1 MKKLFSLFLAAL
13 MIMALSTTLFADEPA
28 STTPTAT
35 ITVTED
41 RTYEVY
47 QIFTGDLS
55 GSTLSNIKWGKNG
68 QKADGT
74 AVTEGT
80 AVDKNILDELKDVN
94 GKSDAEKLAVIEKYV
109 SQNSDNK
116 FGTVSKNS
124 PLNNVPTGYYLLK
137 DVTSTGAGQEKS
149 EFVVKLVGDVTI
161 TAKAGTVVPGKEVKE
176 KNDSTGVE
184 SWGTAADYDIG
195 DDVPFKLTGK
205 VSDKYDNYKEY
216 YFCFHDTLS
225 SGLTFNADSVKV
237 YVDGMLIENTTDK
250 TYYTVNTADTGLKDN
265 NCTFEVEF
273 TDLKN
278 ISFVHAGSTIT
289 VEYTAKLN
297 ENAVV
302 GSIGNSNKMQIKYS
316 NDPNGFDRGTT
327 TPIEVK
333 VYTYKCGFYKVDD
346 SSPAQPLKGAGFTLY
361 KKIKDDNGERWV
373 AVGGEKTGSGT
384 NENEFVWEGLDAGT
398 YKLVETTTPP
408 GYNTM
413 ADKEF
418 DINEDQRTLPY
429 SLSSIVNHKGT
440 VLPETGAGGTA
451 LFIGI
456 GSALA
461 IVAVVCLVTR
471 KKMSVYGD

>member
-161 TAKAGTVVPGKEVKE
+161 THKAGTVVPGKEVKE
-176 KNDSTGVE
+176 KNDSTGTE
-184 SWGTAADYDIG
+184 SWGSAADYDIG
-195 DDVPFKLTGK
+195 DDVPFKLSGK
-205 VSDKYDNYKEY
+205 VSDQYDNYKEY

-327 TPIEVK
+327 TTIEVK
-333 VYTYKCGFYKVDD
+333 VYTYKLIVNKVDD
-346 SSPAQPLKGAGFTLY
+346 NDKPLAGAGFTLY
-361 KKIKDDNGERWV
+361 KSDKEANNWLP
-373 AVGGEKTGSGT
+373 VGGEVTGSGT
-384 NENEFVWEGLDAGT
+384 NGNEFTWEGLDAGD

-413 ADKEF
+413 ADKLIEITEAQRNASGE
-418 DINEDQRTLPY
+418 INITVANY
-429 SLSSIVNHKGT
+429 KGT